1 MRSSRPNS
9 SIPSPSSYPVAPFR
23 VSETLPGAASSTSK
37 NGNDNGAYAKE
48 ESIHYAYAKEESIHY
63 AYAKEESIKNKEDIT
78 HTLKKKVQLFGLIR
92 SPEGA
97 NSVSP
102 R

>member
-48 ESIHYAYAKEESIHY
+48 ESIHYAYAKEESI
-63 AYAKEESIKNKEDIT
+63 KNKEDIT